1 MGMNRVL
8 CRKMGKITL
17 VSHYMKRVVS
27 VERLK
32 NGPTRL
38 APDKTLVVEP
48 DLFWDIAQ
56 SFG

>member
-1 MGMNRVL
+1 
-8 CRKMGKITL
+8 MGKITL